1 MNGRDVPYVVAV
13 LALVVGL
20 GVLLVGE
27 ATGGEGLAVP
37 VGGVVGL
44 AGVTLLT
51 VLVARAPGGHE
62 GQEEHEHAEREDAAE
77 A

>member
-1 MNGRDVPYVVAV
+1 MDGRDLPYVVAV
-13 LALVVGL
+13 LALAAGL

-51 VLVARAPGGHE
+51 VLVARAPGGEDHE
-62 GQEEHEHAEREDAAE
+62 GREHAEHEDAAE